1 MARRRVYVRQVFVLQ
16 GTGEDQFFCYKE
28 VCQRK
33 LQSTLFQVLSR
44 SSKSN
49 GGGTYPIANL
59 PESLAFYRE
68 QQARFPNHASSYDDV
83 VAALTI
89 LSGRTTDNQSP

>member
-1 MARRRVYVRQVFVLQ
+1 MSAKATIDAIS
-16 GTGEDQFFCYKE
+16 GTFTLVKE
-28 VCQRK
+28 QWE
-33 LQSTLFQVLSR
+33 
-44 SSKSN
+44 
-49 GGGTYPIANL
+49 GTYPIANL